1 MSGIICYENVDICYN
16 GSPVIKKVSFSAE
29 KGEIL
34 GIAGESGSGKSTLI
48 KAAIGLLGKNG
59 SVTGGKIWYEEKN
72 LLDLNAKELRKI
84 CGSEI
89 GMIFQNAG
97 SSFCPIRTVGEQLL
111 EEMKE
116 HRKIKKAEFE
126 DEAAEMLAKFGFQDP
141 KRILKSYPFE
151 LSGGMQQRVGVA
163 AAMLLKPKI
172 LLADEPTSALDV
184 SIQKQVVEQM
194 KMIREQYGTTIL
206 IVTHNIGVI
215 RAMADSM
222 LVLKD
227 GKMEEYGKTQEVLS
241 HPQSDYTKRLLAAI
255 PVLRRENMEPLLQIS
270 HLTKIFSDGK
280 EDEYKA
286 VDDVSFELFPGEK
299 LAIIGESGSGK
310 TTVVNMITRILDSTD
325 GKILLDGEDIT
336 HYKRNKM
343 KNIYRKMQMVFQ
355 TPTESF
361 DPRCRLG
368 DAVAESL
375 RNAGMP
381 KKEAMEIVKELF
393 KQCGLPEDFMK
404 RYPHEVSGGQCQR
417 AAIARAIAIKPRLLI
432 LDEATSALDVTVQA
446 EILQLLDAL
455 QEERQMSYLF
465 ICHDIALV
473 QNFCDRVLVM
483 YQGKIVEQ
491 GKTEEVLH
499 FPKHEYTRM
508 LLDSVL

>member
-1 MSGIICYENVDICYN
+1 MSGIIYYENVDICYN

-48 KAAIGLLGKNG
+48 KAAIGLLGKKG

-84 CGSEI
+84 CGNEI

-97 SSFCPIRTVGEQLL
+97 SSFCPIRTVE
-111 EEMKE
+111 E

-227 GKMEEYGKTQEVLS
+227 GKMEEYGKMQEVLS

-255 PVLRRENMEPLLQIS
+255 PVLRR
-270 HLTKIFSDGK
+270 
-280 EDEYKA
+280 
-286 VDDVSFELFPGEK
+286 
-299 LAIIGESGSGK
+299 
-310 TTVVNMITRILDSTD
+310 
-325 GKILLDGEDIT
+325 
-336 HYKRNKM
+336 
-343 KNIYRKMQMVFQ
+343 
-355 TPTESF
+355 
-361 DPRCRLG
+361 
-368 DAVAESL
+368 
-375 RNAGMP
+375 
-381 KKEAMEIVKELF
+381 
-393 KQCGLPEDFMK
+393 
-404 RYPHEVSGGQCQR
+404 
-417 AAIARAIAIKPRLLI
+417 
-432 LDEATSALDVTVQA
+432 
-446 EILQLLDAL
+446 
-455 QEERQMSYLF
+455 
-465 ICHDIALV
+465 
-473 QNFCDRVLVM
+473 
-483 YQGKIVEQ
+483 
-491 GKTEEVLH
+491 
-499 FPKHEYTRM
+499 
-508 LLDSVL
+508 

>member
-16 GSPVIKKVSFSAE
+16 GSPLIKKVSFSAE

-126 DEAAEMLAKFGFQDP
+126 DEAVEMLAKFGFQDP

-163 AAMLLKPKI
+163 AAM
-172 LLADEPTSALDV
+172 
-184 SIQKQVVEQM
+184 
-194 KMIREQYGTTIL
+194 
-206 IVTHNIGVI
+206 
-215 RAMADSM
+215 ADSM

-227 GKMEEYGKTQEVLS
+227 GKMKEYGKTQEVLS

-255 PVLRRENMEPLLQIS
+255 PVLRR
-270 HLTKIFSDGK
+270 
-280 EDEYKA
+280 
-286 VDDVSFELFPGEK
+286 
-299 LAIIGESGSGK
+299 
-310 TTVVNMITRILDSTD
+310 
-325 GKILLDGEDIT
+325 
-336 HYKRNKM
+336 
-343 KNIYRKMQMVFQ
+343 
-355 TPTESF
+355 
-361 DPRCRLG
+361 
-368 DAVAESL
+368 
-375 RNAGMP
+375 
-381 KKEAMEIVKELF
+381 
-393 KQCGLPEDFMK
+393 
-404 RYPHEVSGGQCQR
+404 
-417 AAIARAIAIKPRLLI
+417 
-432 LDEATSALDVTVQA
+432 
-446 EILQLLDAL
+446 
-455 QEERQMSYLF
+455 
-465 ICHDIALV
+465 
-473 QNFCDRVLVM
+473 
-483 YQGKIVEQ
+483 
-491 GKTEEVLH
+491 
-499 FPKHEYTRM
+499 
-508 LLDSVL
+508 

>member
-16 GSPVIKKVSFSAE
+16 GSPLIKKVSFSAE

-126 DEAAEMLAKFGFQDP
+126 DEAVEMLAKFGFQDP

-172 LLADEPTSALDV
+172 LLADEPTSALDPEITAGILKVLRV

-255 PVLRRENMEPLLQIS
+255 PVLRR
-270 HLTKIFSDGK
+270 
-280 EDEYKA
+280 
-286 VDDVSFELFPGEK
+286 
-299 LAIIGESGSGK
+299 
-310 TTVVNMITRILDSTD
+310 
-325 GKILLDGEDIT
+325 
-336 HYKRNKM
+336 
-343 KNIYRKMQMVFQ
+343 
-355 TPTESF
+355 
-361 DPRCRLG
+361 
-368 DAVAESL
+368 
-375 RNAGMP
+375 
-381 KKEAMEIVKELF
+381 
-393 KQCGLPEDFMK
+393 
-404 RYPHEVSGGQCQR
+404 
-417 AAIARAIAIKPRLLI
+417 
-432 LDEATSALDVTVQA
+432 
-446 EILQLLDAL
+446 
-455 QEERQMSYLF
+455 
-465 ICHDIALV
+465 
-473 QNFCDRVLVM
+473 
-483 YQGKIVEQ
+483 
-491 GKTEEVLH
+491 
-499 FPKHEYTRM
+499 
-508 LLDSVL
+508 